1 MATSTGTDRLRS
13 LIDVLVRSLDEPA
26 NGEDLA
32 RRAYLSRFHFDRLVT
47 AALHETPAAFRRRL
61 LLERAAWHLL
71 RGTSVTEAAFDAG
84 YSATEA
90 FTRAFRRALGSAP
103 SAFRGDFRI
112 AAPNGIHFHPPGG
125 LLVPGDDTR
134 RHTMDLT
141 DRMIEHDNWLT
152 GRLID
157 AAGDIGDDAI
167 DEPVAL
173 TPPTPAFAEHAPS
186 IRAMLGR
193 LVFTKEMWSA
203 AIAGHEFQRD
213 EDTTLNGLK
222 RRLDEAGAEFAGL
235 VSDIRDRGA
244 WDTAFVDATCDPP
257 ESFTFG
263 GAIAHAL
270 SWDAYR
276 RQVVAAALRERG
288 VAVSADPLDWE
299 RGRT

>member
-13 LIDVLVRSLDEPA
+13 LIDVLVRSIDEPA
-26 NGEDLA
+26 KGEDLA

-47 AALHETPAAFRRRL
+47 AALHETPAALRRRL

-71 RGTSVTEAAFDAG
+71 RGTSVTDAAFDAG

-90 FTRAFRRALGSAP
+90 FARAFRRAFGSVP
-103 SAFRGDFRI
+103 SAFRGRL
-112 AAPNGIHFHPPGG
+112 H
-125 LLVPGDDTR
+125 
-134 RHTMDLT
+134 
-141 DRMIEHDNWLT
+141 T

-173 TPPTPAFAEHAPS
+173 TPPTPAFAEDAPS

-203 AIAGHEFQRD
+203 AISGHEFRRD
-213 EDTTLNGLK
+213 EDTTLDGLK

-235 VSDIRDRGA
+235 VRDIRNRGA

-257 ESFTFG
+257 ESFTIG

-276 RQVVAAALRERG
+276 RQIVAAALRERG
-288 VAVSADPLDWE
+288 VVVSADPLDWE